1 MNHDGALS
9 ALPLYSMDLLDSA
22 ETRELE
28 AHLDTCQAC
37 RQELESLAQMN
48 EDLISELT
56 EEDWSGHQ
64 ELRSLFQDKLQQDP
78 VGSVIPLRRRPHP
91 SWKMGAWVATAAI
104 ALIGWGSAYQA
115 HRQADYSNHI
125 LAMVSH
131 GRQVILASTTVGA
144 ARHVDLYLQP
154 SSRNAMVWVR
164 KLPPITANQVYEG
177 WWIVGKTPIP
187 AGTFKVGPHF
197 LARPDGAKAF
207 AITIE
212 PLGGT
217 QKPTTPVLVVGTV

>member
-22 ETRELE
+22 EVHELK
-28 AHLDTCQAC
+28 AHLDTCPAC

-48 EDLISELT
+48 EELITELAQ
-56 EEDWSGHQ
+56 EDWTHHQ
-64 ELRSLFQDKLQQDP
+64 ELRASFQDKLQQEP
-78 VGSVIPLRRRPHP
+78 PSSLIPLRRRPRP

-104 ALIGWGSAYQA
+104 ALMGWGSAYQA
-115 HRQADYSNHI
+115 HRQADYSNQI

-131 GRQVILASTTVGA
+131 GRQITLASTTVGA

-154 SSRNAMVWVR
+154 HSNNAMVWVR
-164 KLPPITANQVYEG
+164 TLPPIRANQVYEG
-177 WWIVGKTPIP
+177 WWIVGKAPVP
-187 AGTFKVGPHF
+187 AGTFKLGPHF
-197 LARPDGAKAF
+197 LARPAGAKAF
-207 AITIE
+207 AITVE
-212 PLGGT
+212 PSGGT